1 VVKLPEGRIIEDEL
15 DLNKVV
21 KEFSKYSEYGSGAL
35 LIFIGLVKGLVDGK
49 KVYELEYSAYEPYAS
64 EILDKIAAEES
75 RDDGIYDIRIYH
87 RIGSIKVGEPTLY
100 IIISGGSRKDVI
112 SKMSKV
118 VERVKKEPYI
128 FKLEKREDGEF
139 WVYGDGRRFK
149 REKR

>member
-1 VVKLPEGRIIEDEL
+1 MPEGRIIEDEL